1 MKKSG
6 RIILAW
12 LIILFSL
19 STNIENG
26 QADNTNSQ
34 ASFNVYAGDA
44 SADNLQ
50 REKLNQ
56 NYNSAKAPPKG
67 SIPDNDYNGSLK
79 LNAVPDLNFGKVNLS
94 AIYNG
99 AKIRLHNGN
108 SDKINRIIV
117 ADYRGYN
124 RSQRGW
130 SVNAYITPL
139 TNGPFTIT
147 PTITLKLKPAA
158 LNVTTPTAITLS
170 AKTATP
176 VLTSLKIPTNGIRS
190 ATVLTR
196 GSSTLNFNTLTR
208 TQRENFQPGKYHGRI
223 IWTLNNTASDD

>member
-1 MKKSG
+1 M
-6 RIILAW
+6 
-12 LIILFSL
+12 
-19 STNIENG
+19 
-26 QADNTNSQ
+26 
-34 ASFNVYAGDA
+34 
-44 SADNLQ
+44 
-50 REKLNQ
+50 
-56 NYNSAKAPPKG
+56 
-67 SIPDNDYNGSLK
+67 PDNDYNGSLK